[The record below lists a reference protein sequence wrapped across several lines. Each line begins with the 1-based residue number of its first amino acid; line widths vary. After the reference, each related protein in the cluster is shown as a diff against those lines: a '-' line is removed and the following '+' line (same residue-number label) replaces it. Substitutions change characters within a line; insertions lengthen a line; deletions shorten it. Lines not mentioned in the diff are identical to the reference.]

1 MFAQPPAS
9 GVTITVYH
17 LLTER
22 STSPAGQASSLPE
35 QCDAGTQTVQQR
47 SVKEAFQLHDS
58 NATSQQGSCSSP
70 QSSKDDLASTPAGNH
85 MPLMAARGDSCL
97 MMAMGAADTSHA
109 SGDGK
114 GSLRRLSLPIA
125 AAAPRVMSPAACSAA
140 PGVAAPVTSASC
152 NGTGTPRAGAA
163 LGRSRVSSPWDM
175 YNGAEGGCLQSSLA
189 AGRVT
194 SVSETTGSAADAV
207 GDNRGGADADY
218 ERGCFSD
225 SAAGISQLLRE
236 AVVEGAGGG
245 SGCRRG
251 PPMAAALSPLY
262 LGSVDD
268 GSTGGDHVAWS
279 AGAAGDNS
287 PACRLLLSAGASTC
301 STATLPEAVPL
312 GASPSLCRAAADDAL
327 YAASAAA
334 HTLDYETAFLF
345 PDLPEGPAL
354 VPSGLTAARSAAKLH
369 RSHSATLQPAASA
382 ASVVVRRSVGLFS
395 RLGLGL
401 LADPSQA
408 SGVN

>member
-1 MFAQPPAS
+1 M
-9 GVTITVYH
+9 
-17 LLTER
+17 
-22 STSPAGQASSLPE
+22 
-35 QCDAGTQTVQQR
+35 QQH
-47 SVKEAFQLHDS
+47 SVKEAAPLHDS
-58 NATSQQGSCSSP
+58 NAATSQQGRVCSSP
-70 QSSKDDLASTPAGNH
+70 QPTKDDLAGNPAGDH
-85 MPLMAARGDSCL
+85 MPFMATRGDCCLLMAT
-97 MMAMGAADTSHA
+97 GAADTSHA
-109 SGDGK
+109 SGGK

-125 AAAPRVMSPAACSAA
+125 AAAPPVISPAACSAA
-140 PGVAAPVTSASC
+140 PGAAVPATSASC
-152 NGTGTPRAGAA
+152 DGTGTPRAGAA

-194 SVSETTGSAADAV
+194 SVGETTGSTNAV
-207 GDNRGGADADY
+207 VGGDGGGADADY

-236 AVVEGAGGG
+236 AVAEGGGGG
-245 SGCRRG
+245 SGCRQG
-251 PPMAAALSPLY
+251 PPLIAALSPLC

-268 GSTGGDHVAWS
+268 GSLGTGGDHVACS
-279 AGAAGDNS
+279 DDDS
-287 PACRLLLSAGASTC
+287 PGCRLLLSAGASTC

-312 GASPSLCRAAADDAL
+312 GASPSLCRAAAADDAL
-327 YAASAAA
+327 SAASAAA
-334 HTLDYETAFLF
+334 HTLDYATTFLF

-369 RSHSATLQPAASA
+369 RSRSATLQPPASTT
-382 ASVVVRRSVGLFS
+382 SGVVRRSVGLFS

>member
-1 MFAQPPAS
+1 M
-9 GVTITVYH
+9 
-17 LLTER
+17 
-22 STSPAGQASSLPE
+22 
-35 QCDAGTQTVQQR
+35 QQH
-47 SVKEAFQLHDS
+47 SVKEAFRLHDS
-58 NATSQQGSCSSP
+58 NATSQQGSCSRP
-70 QSSKDDLASTPAGNH
+70 QATKDLASTPAGDH
-85 MPLMAARGDSCL
+85 MAARGDSCL
-97 MMAMGAADTSHA
+97 LMAMGAADTSHT
-109 SGDGK
+109 SGGGK

-125 AAAPRVMSPAACSAA
+125 AAAPRVMSPAVCSAA

-152 NGTGTPRAGAA
+152 DGTGTPRAGAA

-194 SVSETTGSAADAV
+194 SVGETTGSAADAV

-236 AVVEGAGGG
+236 AVAEGGGGG

-268 GSTGGDHVAWS
+268 GSLGMRGDHVACS
-279 AGAAGDNS
+279 AGAADDDS
-287 PACRLLLSAGASTC
+287 PGCRLLLSAGASTC

-312 GASPSLCRAAADDAL
+312 GASPSLCRAAAADDAL
-327 YAASAAA
+327 SAASAAA
-334 HTLDYETAFLF
+334 HTLDYTTAFLF

-369 RSHSATLQPAASA
+369 HSRSTTLQPPAST
-382 ASVVVRRSVGLFS
+382 ASGVVRRSVGLFS

-408 SGVN
+408 SGVNLP